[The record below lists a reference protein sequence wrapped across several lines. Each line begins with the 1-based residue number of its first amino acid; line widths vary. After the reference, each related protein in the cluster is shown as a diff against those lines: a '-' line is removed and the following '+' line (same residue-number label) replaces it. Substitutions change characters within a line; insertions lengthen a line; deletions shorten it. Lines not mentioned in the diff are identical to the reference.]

1 MKPAYLLEKK
11 NRFLFI
17 LLLSIVLISC
27 GEDQNK
33 NQAKPVDVS
42 VVKVIKKDTPIY
54 KEFVGQM
61 YGLKDIPI
69 RARVQGFL
77 EGIFFEEGRP
87 VKKGQLLYTIDPQ
100 PFMAD
105 VAAKESML
113 AESQILLV
121 NAENELA
128 RYKPLAASKAV
139 SQSDLDAAQATRDAA
154 EQSVNAAKAN
164 LELSEINLSY
174 TKIKA
179 PLNGMIGKT
188 EAREGE
194 FVGKEPNPVILNTV
208 SRIDTVRV
216 QFFLTEAEYLVLIRD
231 LLRSHENDTTAPGK
245 EKDDFYKRRQYNL
258 DLILSDGSTYEHKG
272 QVDFINRNI
281 DPSTG
286 SMLVQAHFPNPDKLL
301 RPGLYSKV
309 KAEMQRVKGA
319 LLIPSRCVTE
329 LQGQYSVM
337 LLTDSSTITR
347 KNIKIGGQLGDLVM
361 VSEGLSE
368 VDQVVIDGIQK
379 VNTGTL
385 VNPTLVEFESETN
398 PE

>member
-1 MKPAYLLEKK
+1 MKIAHKPEV
-11 NRFLFI
+11 RIHFLFAM
-17 LLLSIVLISC
+17 LLSFALISC
-27 GEDQNK
+27 GDDQNK
-33 NQAKPVDVS
+33 NQLDPIDVT

-77 EGIFFEEGRP
+77 DGLFFDEGRS
-87 VKKGQLLYTIDPQ
+87 VKKGQLLYTIDPE

-113 AESQILLV
+113 AEAQIILV

-128 RYKPLAASKAV
+128 RYKPLAEAKAV

-154 EQSVNAAKAN
+154 EQSVNAAIAN

-174 TKIKA
+174 TNVRSPI
-179 PLNGMIGKT
+179 NGMIGKT

-216 QFFLTEAEYLVLIRD
+216 QFFLTESEYLIFTRAWLRD
-231 LLRSHENDTTAPGK
+231 EKNDAEVNNAATDVK
-245 EKDDFYKRRQYNL
+245 SRRYNL
-258 DLILSDGSTYEHKG
+258 ELILSDGSLYEHKG

-309 KAEMQRVKGA
+309 KAEMKLVKNA
-319 LLIPSRCVTE
+319 LLIPSRCVSE

-337 LLTDSSTITR
+337 LLNDSNTISR
-347 KNIKIGGQLGDLVM
+347 KNIQVDGQFGDLVM

-368 VDQVVIDGIQK
+368 ADQVVLEGIQK

>member
-11 NRFLFI
+11 IRFLFI

-42 VVKVIKKDTPIY
+42 VVEVIKKDTPIY

-77 EGIFFEEGRP
+77 EGIFFDEGRP

-113 AESQILLV
+113 AEAQILLV

-164 LELSEINLSY
+164 LELSQINLSY

-179 PLNGMIGKT
+179 PIHGMIGKT

-194 FVGKEPNPVILNTV
+194 FVGKDPNPVILNTV

-216 QFFLTEAEYLVLIRD
+216 QFFLTESEYLVLSKAWLVSRK
-231 LLRSHENDTTAPGK
+231 NDTEGPDG
-245 EKDDFYKRRQYNL
+245 DDDRYINEEVYNL
-258 DLILSDGSTYEHKG
+258 ELILSDGSTYNHKG

-309 KAEMQRVKGA
+309 KAEMRLVKGA

-337 LLTDSSTITR
+337 LLSDSSTITR
-347 KNIKIGGQLGDLVM
+347 KDIKVGGQFGDLVM

-368 VDQVVIDGIQK
+368 TDQVVIDGIQK
-379 VNTGTL
+379 VSTGTS